1 MRGWADRVIFAV
13 LLVDAVVIALIGMFF
28 LPLYVGTLQM
38 PVTALLTAVANLW
51 LVREA
56 ARLSPRLPV
65 VVAPL
70 GVWLAVVVVFAMVR
84 PGGDVVLVD
93 DWRSFLLLAAGSLP
107 AAMAV
112 GTLLARGPA
121 AESSA

>member
-1 MRGWADRVIFAV
+1 MRGWADRVVFAV
-13 LLVDAVVIALIGMFF
+13 LLIDAVLIALIGMFF
-28 LPLYVGTLQM
+28 LPIHLGTLQM
-38 PVTALLTAVANLW
+38 PVTALLTGVANLW

-56 ARLSPRLPV
+56 ARLSTRLRV

-84 PGGDVVLVD
+84 PAGDVVLVD

-112 GTLLARGPA
+112 GTLMARGPA
-121 AESSA
+121 VESSP